1 VKRFATASSIVIF
14 LLPIVVE
21 GQEAPSSQADRPLT
35 AIRGE
40 MLSEYRFTPPGT
52 KPSALPTSLQSDSPP
67 LPVSPAGSGDVVKM
81 APFEVRE
88 SALSVAALQSIEQPS
103 PEKPPAT
110 VASKLGIGERDFMV
124 GNVHAFV
131 ISIFYVPFIAG
142 FSW

>member
-1 VKRFATASSIVIF
+1 MRFAIASSVVVL
-14 LLPIVVE
+14 LLPIAFK
-21 GQEAPSSQADRPLT
+21 GQEAPMAQADRPLT
-35 AIRGE
+35 DIRGE
-40 MLSEYRFTPPGT
+40 MLSEYRFAPPGA
-52 KPSALPTSLQSDSPP
+52 KPAALPTSLQSDSPP
-67 LPVSPAGSGDVVKM
+67 LPAPTASSGDVVKM

-88 SALSVAALQSIEQPS
+88 SALSTAALQSIEQPS
-103 PEKPPAT
+103 PAKPPAT